1 MIYLYIYCKKNFK
14 FFFNP
19 QKESAV
25 LLRSFTTFYIL
36 FMKPKRMQR
45 TQRSFIKKAKERKR
59 TPFFYKER
67 KRMQFFY
74 QECKRTPVLLKRM
87 QKNVCS
93 NEKNAC
99 PTLT

>member
-45 TQRSFIKKAKERKR
+45 TQRSFIKNARER
-59 TPFFYKER
+59 PFFYKES
-67 KRMQFFY
+67 
-74 QECKRTPVLLKRM
+74 KRTQENAVLL
-87 QKNVCS
+87 
-93 NEKNAC
+93 
-99 PTLT
+99 